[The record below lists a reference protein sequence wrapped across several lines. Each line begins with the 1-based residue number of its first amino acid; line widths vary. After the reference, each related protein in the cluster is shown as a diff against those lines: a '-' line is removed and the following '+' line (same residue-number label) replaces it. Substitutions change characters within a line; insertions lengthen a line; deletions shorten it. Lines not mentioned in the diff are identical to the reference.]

1 MLQRDKEKETADLT
15 AASDKFDGWKKE
27 GMGRESEVSSICGCF
42 GCLNGKRYVVARQLR
57 STR

>member
-1 MLQRDKEKETADLT
+1 MLT

-42 GCLNGKRYVVARQLR
+42 GCLNGKSCTLLLDN
-57 STR
+57 